1 MRPVRDPPVER
12 MSTLSIRLALQQM
25 CVQFL
30 QCCYN
35 PIMKLTK
42 VCVVFCQELVPVHS
56 PYGFMVV

>member
-1 MRPVRDPPVER
+1 MRPVCDPPLER

-42 VCVVFCQELVPVHS
+42 VLWV
-56 PYGFMVV
+56 

>member
-1 MRPVRDPPVER
+1 MRPVCDPPLER

-42 VCVVFCQELVPVHS
+42 VLLV
-56 PYGFMVV
+56 